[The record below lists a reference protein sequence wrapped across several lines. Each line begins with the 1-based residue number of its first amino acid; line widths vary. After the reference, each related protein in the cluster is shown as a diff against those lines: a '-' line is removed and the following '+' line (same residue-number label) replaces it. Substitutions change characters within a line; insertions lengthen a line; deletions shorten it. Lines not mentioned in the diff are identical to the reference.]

1 MKRTKFILQTIFT
14 LLLFTVVAA
23 FGSTID
29 IGTFAAAPVQYLI
42 DHVGSGDVLF
52 AVFPFYGALDWPD
65 GKSNMPGVQK
75 DVYFIPLSGFTS
87 FPALPPSP
95 SAAKEFHTLTG
106 SIVLA
111 ANCNVIK
118 LYTTYRTGDYKA
130 EPEGETDGKY
140 FKTGGE
146 FFHPGAEADII
157 NFASACPNTPGI
169 LFIPM
174 GGYYIVV
181 GSPGHPVYL
190 SPSFNTGKVGEG
202 RKGTMFV
209 AEAWS
214 ERIMTKYEG
223 DLPLV
228 PTSS

>member
-1 MKRTKFILQTIFT
+1 MKRTKFIFQTIFT
-14 LLLFTVVAA
+14 LLLFTAVAA
-23 FGSTID
+23 FASTID
-29 IGTFAAAPVQYLI
+29 IGAFAHSPLVYLI
-42 DHVGSGDVLF
+42 DNVGPTDFIF
-52 AVFPFYGALDWPD
+52 ATFPFYGAVDWPE
-65 GKSNMPGVQK
+65 GEPNMPGTEK
-75 DVYFIPLSGFTS
+75 DVYFIPLSGFTN
-87 FPALPPSP
+87 FPSLSESP
-95 SAAKEFHTLTG
+95 SVVKDYHTLTG
-106 SIVLA
+106 SITLA

-118 LYTTYRTGDYKA
+118 LYTTYKTGDYKA
-130 EPEGETDGKY
+130 EIEGETDGKY

-146 FFHPGAEADII
+146 FFHPGDKADII
-157 NFASACPNTPGI
+157 NFANSCPNTPGI

-190 SPSFNTGKVGEG
+190 SPSFDTGKVGEG

-214 ERIMTKYEG
+214 QRMITKYEG
-223 DLPLV
+223 ELPLV